1 MASRW
6 TFSFD
11 AFENPERNDTGR
23 HFSLYSR
30 IVLGLLWN
38 YVFISQTRFPRP
50 KYSGI
55 SASGQSLGS
64 KQLSQCKCV
73 RPQYPFVFAPETAI
87 FAKGKDASSWVVT
100 HPEFYPASL
109 LDSPTLEILL
119 KSSEGCVLSSGMVKG
134 EPCWQ
139 ASVSSP
145 PLIGEP
151 YLHPLPLKGNHIGRH
166 WYHPLPAFVLMSQV
180 LLIQPRTEDWQSG
193 RVLHLGFPS
202 HRAILVP
209 EWVGGE

>member
-139 ASVSSP
+139 ASLSSPPLKGEPCWQLVSSP
-145 PLIGEP
+145 PLKGEP
-151 YLHPLPLKGNHIGRH
+151 C
-166 WYHPLPAFVLMSQV
+166 W
-180 LLIQPRTEDWQSG
+180 
-193 RVLHLGFPS
+193 
-202 HRAILVP
+202 
-209 EWVGGE
+209 